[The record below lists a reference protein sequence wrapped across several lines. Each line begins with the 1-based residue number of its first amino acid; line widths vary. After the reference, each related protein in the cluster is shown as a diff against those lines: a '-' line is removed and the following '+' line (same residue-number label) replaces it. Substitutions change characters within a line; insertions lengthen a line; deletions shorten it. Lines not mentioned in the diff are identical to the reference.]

1 MIKSITWR
9 KRTFLQLGGLA
20 SSCHLVFLSQHRQLS
35 LLFSIAH
42 TDRGI
47 RTPTSEDL
55 AI

>member
-9 KRTFLQLGGLA
+9 RTFYSSGGFGPVLPPRIP
-20 SSCHLVFLSQHRQLS
+20 LQHRQLS
-35 LLFSIAH
+35 LLVSMAY